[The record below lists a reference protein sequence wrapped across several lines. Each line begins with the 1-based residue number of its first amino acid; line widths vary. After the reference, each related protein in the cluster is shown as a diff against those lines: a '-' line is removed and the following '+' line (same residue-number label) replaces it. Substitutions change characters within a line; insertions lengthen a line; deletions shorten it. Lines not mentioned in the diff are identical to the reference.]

1 MKYKIYV
8 NFPEREKTNNVS
20 PMKVRARA
28 KSKVASL
35 SIEPTIERTSDN
47 LILIKPYFK
56 SLGYAVDWT
65 PSDPQALYIGGVRI
79 GKDEYGW
86 VRSVDDYTCGTQEV
100 IDNIMSAVSTK
111 SNPDENKNG
120 FISVVK
126 YFTDNGYVVDEFD
139 ECPQFYI
146 VNGLPVHKAYFV
158 NYVGDNYDARQNT
171 NALYAPESFLDELAL
186 TIPNNGYT
194 SLKGIY
200 SGKELMDKLA
210 EYEFPPVETISAF
223 SEDGLN
229 QKLTEI
235 QGWKNAGAELSYS
248 VEEING

>member
-28 KSKVASL
+28 KSKSL
-35 SIEPTIERTSDN
+35 SIEPTIERTSNN

-86 VRSVDDYTCGTQEV
+86 VRSADDYTCGTQEV
-100 IDNIMSAVSTK
+100 IDNIMLAVSTK

-120 FISVVK
+120 FINVVK